1 MRINSNEIYLHTII
15 CVVLIIIPLM
25 LQIESSALNIHI
37 MSRFWLMVFGLLL
50 TFYSNYLYAI
60 DHLLYKKR
68 YIAFVIFN
76 LVLLVLNDVIE
87 TNVVDLINPERPHH
101 RRPGVIQTFFV
112 YYRLI
117 FTALGVG
124 ASLAVRYYKKLLD
137 SEKERKQLENEKLTS
152 EISLLKYQMQPHFF
166 FNTLNNI
173 YALIA
178 KSPNDAQK
186 AVHSLSKMMRYIL
199 YENTSETISLT
210 KEIEFIDNYSKLM
223 HLRLNDKVKVTFD
236 IAECEDGIKIPP
248 LLLIPL
254 VENAFKHGVS
264 YNDESFIECRLKI
277 EDDNLIFNVE
287 NSIITSETEDRSHS
301 GIGLQNLKKRLEI
314 LYGEAASFT
323 AGKTDR
329 NTFETHMIVPLY
341 IQPKQIEKNE

>member
-1 MRINSNEIYLHTII
+1 MRLHTNEIYVHTII

-25 LQIESSALNIHI
+25 LQIESSDLNIHF

-50 TFYSNYLYAI
+50 TFYSNYLFAI
-60 DHLLYKKR
+60 DRLLYKKKI
-68 YIAFVIFN
+68 IAFILFN
-76 LVLLVLNDVIE
+76 LAILVFYDLFE
-87 TNVVDLINPERPHH
+87 TYVYSILNPERQAHK
-101 RRPGVIQTFFV
+101 RPGVIQTVFV
-112 YYRLI
+112 YYRVI

-124 ASLAVRYYKKLLD
+124 ASLAVRYYKKLID
-137 SEKERKQLENEKLTS
+137 SEKERKQLENEKLMS

-199 YENTSETISLT
+199 YENTSETISLP
-210 KEIEFIDNYSKLM
+210 KEIDFIDNYSKLM

-236 IAECEDGIKIPP
+236 IPECDDDIKIPP

-264 YNDESFIECRLKI
+264 YNDESFIDCKLRV
-277 EDDNLIFNVE
+277 EDNKLIFCVE
-287 NSIITSETEDRSHS
+287 NSIISTEGEDRSHS

-314 LYGEAASFT
+314 LYGNSATFT
-323 AGKTDR
+323 AGETERK
-329 NTFETHMIVPLY
+329 TFETHMVIP
-341 IQPKQIEKNE
+341 IGQQPQTNSTK